1 MSHRQKKK
9 QNRRKFVFN
18 IIFPSFRVIKSEM
31 MMDSIA
37 DPFLNLYNDGQI
49 PSIPE
54 SLLFSNDD
62 TLGGFDLDLPITSPN
77 KFEQETISNMTENPG
92 NKTIIHFFEILIFV

>member
-1 MSHRQKKK
+1 
-9 QNRRKFVFN
+9 
-18 IIFPSFRVIKSEM
+18 
-31 MMDSIA
+31 MDSVA

-62 TLGGFDLDLPITSPN
+62 HLGGIDLDIPLPSPS
-77 KFEQETISNMTENPG
+77 KFEQESLSSMTDNPG
-92 NKTIIHFFEILIFV
+92 KNWEKLTMIDSVVY

>member
-1 MSHRQKKK
+1 
-9 QNRRKFVFN
+9 
-18 IIFPSFRVIKSEM
+18 M

-37 DPFLNLYNDGQI
+37 DPFLNIYNDGQI

-62 TLGGFDLDLPITSPN
+62 TLGGIDLDLPISSPN
-77 KFEQETISNMTENPG
+77 KFEEETISNMTENPG
-92 NKTIIHFFEILIFV
+92 KKKSSFSFQKSLF